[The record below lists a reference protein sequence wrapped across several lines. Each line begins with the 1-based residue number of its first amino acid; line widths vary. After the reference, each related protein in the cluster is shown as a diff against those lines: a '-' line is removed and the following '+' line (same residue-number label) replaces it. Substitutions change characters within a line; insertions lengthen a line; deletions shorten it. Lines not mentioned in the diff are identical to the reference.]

1 MRRPIILFASLS
13 KIRHDDALIAK
24 LNFVRSQRLFCRSPF
39 FFYPFASNRGCHDGP
54 IVRLKPRY
62 SIF

>member
-39 FFYPFASNRGCHDGP
+39 LLRPLYSTVAVLM
-54 IVRLKPRY
+54 VR
-62 SIF
+62 